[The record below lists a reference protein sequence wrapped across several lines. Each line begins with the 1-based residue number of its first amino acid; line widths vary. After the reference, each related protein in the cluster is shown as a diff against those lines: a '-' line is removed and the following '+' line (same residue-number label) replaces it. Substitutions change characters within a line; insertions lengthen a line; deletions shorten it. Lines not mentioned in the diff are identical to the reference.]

1 MGIAATRIEG
11 VRIVHPQVHG
21 DERGRLVEIFRA
33 TGYPEQFVQANH
45 GRSRAGVLRGLHY
58 HQHQADLWY
67 AISGRAQVALADLR
81 GGGGTPPVETFVLD
95 AAEPTAVY
103 IPRGVAHGYLA
114 LTDLDLVYLV
124 THEYDPQDEHG
135 VSWDD
140 PTLAIPWQL
149 EGGQPVVS
157 ERDRGNPT
165 LQWERIPSFS

>member
-1 MGIAATRIEG
+1 
-11 VRIVHPQVHG
+11 
-21 DERGRLVEIFRA
+21 
-33 TGYPEQFVQANH
+33 
-45 GRSRAGVLRGLHY
+45 
-58 HQHQADLWY
+58 
-67 AISGRAQVALADLR
+67 
-81 GGGGTPPVETFVLD
+81 VLD

-135 VSWDD
+135 VAWDD

-149 EGGQPVVS
+149 DGVPVVS
-157 ERDRGNPT
+157 ERDRNNPT